1 MARGGGHFIL
11 IAKSVKTSDFN
22 KQQAML
28 QASRG
33 QVQSM
38 IFSSNECRE
47 ESYESIIKDFSF
59 RTHKQTQT
67 PPKSFFQLQIQISR
81 YHRKLIE

>member
-28 QASRG
+28 QASRARA
-33 QVQSM
+33 SM